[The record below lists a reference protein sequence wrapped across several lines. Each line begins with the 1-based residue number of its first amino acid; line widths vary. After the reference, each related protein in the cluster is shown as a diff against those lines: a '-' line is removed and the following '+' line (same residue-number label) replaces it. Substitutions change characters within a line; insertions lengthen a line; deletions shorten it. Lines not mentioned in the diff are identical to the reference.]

1 MFASLLILLLLQSAP
16 LPPLNLDNLV
26 QRAER
31 NNRELQMARRTW
43 EAAQARPSQESAPPN
58 PVVSLRVV
66 GPGFFSMPPLGVGV
80 DQQSTISPMVM
91 QDIPFPGKLKLKGQI
106 AQKESDSTGRI
117 YEATRLNVIYEV
129 KMAYFELYKAE
140 KSIETVGKNRE
151 LLNQFSEVARAR
163 YEVGTGIQQDVIKA
177 QLEVTMLEER
187 LTMFHQKRD
196 SMNAKINQLINQP
209 TDAPLGN
216 IGEIEPSE
224 LRLSLEQLYAT
235 TEEANPLL
243 ASRRAMVDRSARK
256 LDLAKK
262 EYYPDFNVRA
272 GYMYMGMEP
281 NLWDITVG
289 ASIPFFFW
297 KKERKGVEEA
307 AAELRGSTN
316 DYEATAQESY
326 RQVKDAYLSITTAER
341 LLRLYKEALI
351 PQASTALESSL
362 AAYRVGSLDFLS
374 ILNNWTV
381 ILNFQLEYYNQL
393 SMREAAIADLERLT
407 GIQLARTGG
416 VK

>member
-1 MFASLLILLLLQSAP
+1 MVKSVLLLLLLQGNT
-16 LPPLNLDNLV
+16 LPPLNLDDLV

-31 NNRELQMARRTW
+31 DNREIQMARRAW

-91 QDIPFPGKLKLKGQI
+91 QDIPYPGKLKLKGEI
-106 AQKESDSTGRI
+106 AQKEADSTGRM
-117 YEATRLNVIYEV
+117 YEATRLNVIYEL

-140 KSIETVGKNRE
+140 KSIETVEKNRD
-151 LLNQFSEVARAR
+151 LLNQFSEVARGR
-163 YEVGTGIQQDVIKA
+163 YEVGMGIQPDVIKA
-177 QLEVTMLEER
+177 QLEATMLEER
-187 LTMFHQKRD
+187 LTMFRQKRD
-196 SMNAKINQLINQP
+196 SMKAKINQLINRSP
-209 TDAPLGN
+209 DAPLGA
-216 IGEIEPSE
+216 IGEIEPSA
-224 LRLSLEQLYAT
+224 LSFSLEQLYAT
-235 TEEANPLL
+235 TEEVNPLL

-262 EYYPDFNVRA
+262 EYLPDFNFRA
-272 GYMYMGMEP
+272 GYMYMGAEP
-281 NLWDITVG
+281 DLWDITVG
-289 ASIPFFFW
+289 ASVPLFFW
-297 KKERKGVEEA
+297 QKERKGVEEA

-326 RQVKDAYLSITTAER
+326 RQVKDAYLSITTADR

-362 AAYRVGSLDFLS
+362 AAYRVGNIDFLS

-381 ILNFQLEYYNQL
+381 IVNFQLEYYNQL
-393 SMREAAIADLERLT
+393 SMRESAIADLERLT
-407 GIQLARTGG
+407 GVRLNRAGG